1 MAIKTVEELIEAVKA
16 RVGEDNSDE
25 TIALLEDIS
34 DTFTAQH
41 DETDWKKK
49 FEENDAE
56 WRQKYKDRFSK
67 KPDDE
72 DEDIDHPQEQE
83 RKSTDYDSLFTMKE

>member
-1 MAIKTVEELIEAVKA
+1 MAIKTVDELIEAVKA

-34 DTFTAQH
+34 DTFAAQH
-41 DETDWKKK
+41 DGTDWKQKY
-49 FEENDAE
+49 EENDAE

-72 DEDIDHPQEQE
+72 DEDIDQPQEND
-83 RKSTDYDSLFTMKE
+83 RKTTDYESLFTVKE